1 MLYRRLRRPL
11 LRAAT
16 ATVLLLL
23 PLAPAALASP
33 QTGSTHAVQP
43 GETLRAIASAAG
55 VDANALAALNN
66 LTDSDTLIVGQSLTL
81 PASAVATATPAA
93 PVTATARAAGP
104 RTSVLTAYT
113 VQPGETLGVVARNF
127 GITTD
132 ALVSA
137 NGLSDADHVGAGAVL
152 KLPRPAREH
161 VVQDGESLRDV
172 AAQEKVDLGSLVDF
186 NGLADP
192 DLVRPGQV
200 VLVPAPGQVVAASV
214 GLPGAP
220 SAPASPTPAAP
231 PGPSSTPTPT
241 PAATPATTATTASPK
256 PATTTRTATPSPS
269 ATPAAAATSTAATAT
284 ASPKPAARPTPAAAP
299 AVSGDGLA
307 AIAARFV
314 GAPYVW
320 GGMGPAGFDCSGF
333 IFYLARQAGK
343 PTPRGLLGEFNSGGH
358 PSRDDLRAG
367 DIVFFQN
374 TYTAGLSHAGIYL
387 GGGTFISAADEATGV
402 AVSDLTSGYWASH
415 WFGATRL

>member
-1 MLYRRLRRPL
+1 MFYRRLHRL
-11 LRAAT
+11 LVRAAT
-16 ATVLLLL
+16 VTVTVLLLL

-33 QTGSTHAVQP
+33 QAGSTHVVQP
-43 GETLRAIASAAG
+43 GETLWAIASAAG

-81 PASAVATATPAA
+81 PASAVAIATPAA
-93 PVTATARAAGP
+93 PVTATARPAGP
-104 RTSVLTAYT
+104 KTSVLTAYT
-113 VQPGETLGVVARNF
+113 VQPGETVGVVARDF

-132 ALVSA
+132 ALVAA
-137 NGLSDADHVGAGAVL
+137 NGLSDADHIGAGAVL
-152 KLPRPAREH
+152 KVPQPAREH

-200 VLVPAPGQVVAASV
+200 VLVPVPGQVVAASV
-214 GLPGAP
+214 SLPGAP
-220 SAPASPTPAAP
+220 STPVAAATAAA
-231 PGPSSTPTPT
+231 SSTPTPT
-241 PAATPATTATTASPK
+241 ATTATTATTASPK
-256 PATTTRTATPSPS
+256 PATTARTATPSPA
-269 ATPAAAATSTAATAT
+269 ATPAAAPARTAATAT
-284 ASPKPAARPTPAAAP
+284 ASPKPAAKPTPAAAP

-320 GGMGPAGFDCSGF
+320 GGTGLAGFDCSGF
-333 IFYLARQAGK
+333 IFYVARQAGK
-343 PTPRGLLGEFNSGGH
+343 PTPRGLMGEFNSGGH

-374 TYTAGLSHAGIYL
+374 TYAAGLSHAGIYL

-402 AVSDLTSGYWASH
+402 VVSDLTSGYWASH

>member
-1 MLYRRLRRPL
+1 MFYRRLHRPL

-16 ATVLLLL
+16 VTVTVLLLL
-23 PLAPAALASP
+23 PLAPAALAGP
-33 QTGSTHAVQP
+33 QTGSTHVVQP
-43 GETLRAIASAAG
+43 GETLWAIASAAG

-81 PASAVATATPAA
+81 PASAVAIATPAA
-93 PVTATARAAGP
+93 PVAATARAAGP
-104 RTSVLTAYT
+104 KTSVLTAYT
-113 VQPGETLGVVARNF
+113 VQPGETLGVVARDF

-137 NGLSDADHVGAGAVL
+137 NGLSDADHIGAGAVL
-152 KLPRPAREH
+152 KVPQPAREH

-200 VLVPAPGQVVAASV
+200 VLVPVPGQVVAASV
-214 GLPGAP
+214 GLPGSA
-220 SAPASPTPAAP
+220 SAPVAAATPA
-231 PGPSSTPTPT
+231 PSSTPTPT
-241 PAATPATTATTASPK
+241 PTATPATAATTASPK
-256 PATTTRTATPSPS
+256 PATTPPTATPSPS
-269 ATPAAAATSTAATAT
+269 ATPAAAATRTTATAT
-284 ASPKPAARPTPAAAP
+284 ASPKPAAKPTPAAAP
-299 AVSGDGLA
+299 AVSGEGLA

-320 GGMGPAGFDCSGF
+320 GGTGPAGFDCSGF
-333 IFYLARQAGK
+333 IFYVARQAGK

-374 TYTAGLSHAGIYL
+374 TYAAGLSHAGIYL
-387 GGGTFISAADEATGV
+387 GGGAFISAVDEATGV
-402 AVSDLTSGYWASH
+402 VVSDLTSGYWASH
-415 WFGATRL
+415 WFGATRP